1 MNIQPLFVFFLT
13 DKEVKRR
20 RKSMIPM
27 PPFSPLNP
35 STLFY
40 VKVFATYD
48 IAGSGKIEFY
58 ELIEVWELN

>member
-1 MNIQPLFVFFLT
+1 M

-20 RKSMIPM
+20 RKLLVLIP
-27 PPFSPLNP
+27 SSLPLNP
-35 STLFY
+35 FTLFY

-48 IAGSGKIEFY
+48 IAGSGEIEFY